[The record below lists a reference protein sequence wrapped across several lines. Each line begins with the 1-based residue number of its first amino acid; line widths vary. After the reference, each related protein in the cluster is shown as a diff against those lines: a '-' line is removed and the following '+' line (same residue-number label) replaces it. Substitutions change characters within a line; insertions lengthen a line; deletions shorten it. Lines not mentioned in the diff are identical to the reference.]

1 MLTDWAKPTPRS
13 SPHRHV
19 RLVGHW
25 GAGSVVRDGAQVST
39 IYADPVDGAHDVPA
53 NASLGCSRSGVVV
66 VSRGHDLGGRDVLVV
81 DETLTKDCAPYDQL
95 PDAVVPGPPPGTGGI
110 DAAVQELAD
119 AVLARGLH
127 PQPGLDVLRRTPPRL
142 SGGGLPRGGGS
153 VDDIFDAVRAV
164 DRSYVAIQGP
174 PGAGKT
180 YVGSHV
186 VARLVR
192 DHGWKVGV
200 VAQGH
205 AVVEHMLDAIVQAG
219 LPGSVVAKKVGD
231 VGTSRA
237 WTGVRWISWLS
248 TRPVSSRS
256 RTRSPSR

>member
-1 MLTDWAKPTPRS
+1 M
-13 SPHRHV
+13 
-19 RLVGHW
+19 
-25 GAGSVVRDGAQVST
+25 
-39 IYADPVDGAHDVPA
+39 
-53 NASLGCSRSGVVV
+53 
-66 VSRGHDLGGRDVLVV
+66 V

-110 DAAVQELAD
+110 DAAVQELAE

-142 SGGGLPRGGGS
+142 SGGGLPRGGDS

-231 VGTSRA
+231 VGASRA
-237 WTGVRWISWLS
+237 WTGIKDSGYAKFLEEN
-248 TRPVSSRS
+248 SSGCVVGGTAWDFVNTKGVEGINYFGAACS
-256 RTRSPSR
+256 LGAGLTV